1 METPMEGLRKY
12 VVEAIAVI
20 WLAVIAFQ
28 YVTRYLILSPTQA
41 EQLPDIALLY
51 ITMLVIIAG
60 VILYR
65 TASYLLRKK

>member
-1 METPMEGLRKY
+1 MEGLRKY

-20 WLAVIAFQ
+20 WLTVIAFQ

>member
-1 METPMEGLRKY
+1 MEGLRKY

-20 WLAVIAFQ
+20 WLTVIAFQ
-28 YVTRYLILSPTQA
+28 YVTRYLILSPVQV
-41 EQLPDIALLY
+41 EQIPDITFLY
-51 ITMLVIIAG
+51 VAMLGIIAG

>member
-1 METPMEGLRKY
+1 MEGLRKY

-20 WLAVIAFQ
+20 WLTVIAFQ
-28 YVTRYLILSPTQA
+28 YVTRYLILSPSQA
-41 EQLPDIALLY
+41 EQIPDITFLY
-51 ITMLVIIAG
+51 VAMLGIIAG